1 MRLSPETH
9 PIIQAHEPVLD
20 GSLATCDYISLKNAK
35 GVLITVSWTYVA
47 AANLVLTVLQAT
59 NIAAGSAVAL
69 TTGAEFPIWV
79 NTDTATSDTMVRQTD
94 ALTYVIDNASSL
106 NQIVVFYIDAAI
118 LSAGFD
124 CIALFG
130 AGGNALNF
138 ASAVYILD
146 GARYQQTTPPT
157 AITN

>member
-79 NTDTATSDTMVRQTD
+79 NTDTATSDAMVRQTD
-94 ALTYVIDNASSL
+94 AVTYSILHAGTK
-106 NQIVVFYIDAAI
+106 NQLVAMYIDASI

-124 CIALFG
+124 CVALHSTT
-130 AGGNALNF
+130 GGTGIVSVL
-138 ASAVYILD
+138 YQLD